1 MAQVVAVSQRPK
13 ALDDLVGQDDIVR
26 MIKNQWSS
34 KRIPHFFLLSGVIGS
49 GKTTIA
55 RIIARMLHND
65 PILAQDM
72 HQDVSQVY
80 KKNVMEI
87 NAADKTGIDHVRHLI
102 ENMRYKPH
110 APGKVR
116 VVIMDEAHQISNA
129 AQNALLTETEDT
141 PSHAYFIF
149 CTSQV
154 NKIIPALRRRAYI
167 ITPKC
172 FSSRSDKKEFVHS
185 YLKKMGKSKKEADAF
200 IDELCEQDITSPGI
214 ILQAMEKWLS
224 GLDPF
229 EAIISCDTIAGSG
242 GMISSQLDVLAVC
255 RALSKG
261 DWCSCAKLLQNMTKS
276 DVYFVR
282 NCVLGYL
289 KTMLLQSSMREQPAQ
304 KHVNISKA
312 IRHVTQNMSYGDID
326 ESALVPVF
334 LANLCMA
341 CYAII

>member
-1 MAQVVAVSQRPK
+1 MTQVVAVSQRPK
-13 ALDDLVGQDDIVR
+13 SLDDLVGQDDIVR

-55 RIIARMLHND
+55 RILARMLHND
-65 PILAQDM
+65 PILAQDA
-72 HQDVSQVY
+72 HCEVAHVY

-87 NAADKTGIDHVRHLI
+87 NAADKTGIDHVRQLV
-102 ENMRYKPH
+102 ENMHYKPH

-116 VVIMDEAHQISNA
+116 VVIMDEAHQMSNA
-129 AQNALLTETEDT
+129 AQNALLTETEDA

-167 ITPKC
+167 ITPRC
-172 FSSRSDKKEFVHS
+172 FIYRSDKNNFVQS

-200 IDELCEQDITSPGI
+200 VDELCKQDITSPGI

-224 GLDPF
+224 GLEPF
-229 EAIISCDTIAGSG
+229 DAIISCDAIAGSG
-242 GMISSQLDVLAVC
+242 SMYSSQLDVLSIC

-261 DWCSCAKLLQNMTKS
+261 DWNTCAKMLQNMTKT

-289 KTMLLQSSMREQPAQ
+289 KTMLLQSSMRENAAQ

-312 IRHVTQNMSYGDID
+312 IRHVSQNMTYGDTD

-341 CYAII
+341 CYAIV